1 MSIIDET
8 IARGTNGQAE
18 QKERTKLLG
27 DYLRP
32 DLGRK
37 AQSYAK
43 LAIEGRAPS
52 FVDGVTKFFEA
63 SEKGERKD
71 IEDIDIKKSVVKL
84 DVGGQLALLSTP
96 AGDFKMRRHA
106 FAQLCRDVSA
116 PPGYLVTLPPSIA
129 LDALAWGV
137 KQQESLKRTLRI
149 EGDEVRAL
157 VSRRYA
163 PLDDRQACRLLYTAL
178 KEAGRLDE
186 AQIESWSAGT
196 TSQLTVS
203 CGKVVK
209 GIDRGYAVHG
219 VGGTTGEG
227 LGLRAGITMRNGE
240 LGNGSLGILASLWR
254 HWCSNGCLIE
264 SARMASAWTRRHTGD
279 WREQASDLADV
290 LTEILKTAELVL
302 EKAVPGALEDVFK
315 PEELEKRLA
324 GLKLTKN
331 ERKDVLRGILAE
343 AFGLYSFDPT
353 KLGMANVVAE
363 RQAADVIRA
372 LEEAKKEDERD
383 AVLAELKLE
392 LNGWNVVNAV
402 TALGRDSENPDRAV
416 ELETLGGSL
425 LAEYLN

>member
-1 MSIIDET
+1 M
-8 IARGTNGQAE
+8 ARRRRRSGRSSSGTTCG
-18 QKERTKLLG
+18 RT
-27 DYLRP
+27 
-32 DLGRK
+32 
-37 AQSYAK
+37 YAK

-52 FVDGVTKFFEA
+52 FVEGVTKFFEA

-71 IEDIDIKKSVVKL
+71 IEDVDIKKSVVKL

-96 AGDFKMRRHA
+96 VGDFKMRRHA

-116 PPGYLVTLPPSIA
+116 PPGYLVALPPSIA
-129 LDALAWGV
+129 LDALSWGV
-137 KQQESLKRTLRI
+137 KQQNSLKRTLRV
-149 EGDEVRAL
+149 EGDEVRAM
-157 VSRRYA
+157 VSARYA

-178 KEAGRLDE
+178 KQAGRLDE

-196 TSQLTVS
+196 TSQITVS
-203 CGKVVK
+203 CGKVIA
-209 GIDRGYAVHG
+209 GIDKGYAVHAVSG
-219 VGGTTGEG
+219 AARNGEG
-227 LGLRAGITMRNGE
+227 FGLRAGITMRNGE
-240 LGNGSLGILASLWR
+240 LGNGSLGILAALWR

-264 SARMASAWTRRHTGD
+264 NIGMMSAWTRRHTGD

-302 EKAVPGALEDVFK
+302 ERAVPGALKDVFK
-315 PEELEKRLA
+315 PAELEERLA

-343 AFGLYSFDPT
+343 AFGLYSFEPE
-353 KLGMANVVAE
+353 KLGMANVAAE

-383 AVLAELKLE
+383 AVFAELKLE

-402 TALGRDSENPDRAV
+402 TAVGRDAENPDRAV

-425 LAEYLN
+425 LADYLN